1 MITGKN
7 ALETFSRQDTHNYV
21 SHQLHATARRRN
33 SIFNKIRTKSLMG
46 AIFLI
51 FLNSTSC
58 TVDGPKVQ
66 TKDIYIPQAQEEIG
80 EKTQTTASK
89 AEKNSEI
96 LEHRIGEADVL
107 GIQVW
112 QKVIQSDKRLA
123 VVHRTQTKKIRNYLV
138 QEEKGELSLSESLPH
153 SLEYF
158 IDVGDVLHIEVWQKV
173 IKLKEN
179 LAATSPTL
187 IQKKEEEI
195 KNSQISEYIIDE
207 GDVLYID
214 IWGEESLKHE
224 VIVRPDG
231 KVSFP
236 LAGDIFTRGLTFSQ
250 LKVEFTQRLKE
261 YVKYPAVSISL
272 RKARAKKVATL
283 EKTLNHEIIVRPDG
297 KISFPLAGDVFVV
310 GLTFDRLKEELTQR
324 LKEYINDPVVS
335 IYLKES
341 RGERV
346 IALEE
351 TLKQEVIVR
360 PDGKISFPLAGDVF
374 AVGLTFNQLKE
385 ELTQR
390 LEEHIYYPVVTISL
404 KNLGGRKVIVL
415 GEVRNPGVYSVT
427 GKNTILEAIG
437 LANGLTPDAVASS
450 TILINGG
457 LHNPKGRKLDLTRAL
472 KKADMSQNIVLH
484 AEDIIYIP
492 RTSIANVSRVLSQ
505 ILAPIYQGVY
515 TTRTL
520 RDW

>member
-21 SHQLHATARRRN
+21 SHQLHATAGRRN

-58 TVDGPKVQ
+58 TVDGPKVH
-66 TKDIYIPQAQEEIG
+66 TKDIYIPQAQEEIE

-89 AEKNSEI
+89 AEKNSEL

-107 GIQVW
+107 GIHVW
-112 QKVIQSDKRLA
+112 QKVIQPNKQLA
-123 VVHRTQTKKIRNYLV
+123 VTHRTQTKKIRNYLV
-138 QEEKGELSLSESLPH
+138 QEKEGLSLSESLPH
-153 SLEYF
+153 SLEYA
-158 IDVGDVLHIEVWQKV
+158 IGVGDVLHIDVWQKV
-173 IKLKEN
+173 MKLMPT
-179 LAATSPTL
+179 TSPTL
-187 IQKKEEEI
+187 VLIRKQEI
-195 KNSQISEYIIDE
+195 EAPEILEYTIDE

-214 IWGEESLKHE
+214 IWGEEGLKQE

-250 LKVEFTQRLKE
+250 LKEELTQRLKE
-261 YVKYPAVSISL
+261 YVKYPVVIISL
-272 RKARAKKVATL
+272 KKARAKKVAAL

-297 KISFPLAGDVFVV
+297 KISFPLAGDILAV
-310 GLTFDRLKEELTQR
+310 GLTFDQLKEEITQR
-324 LKEYINDPVVS
+324 LKEYINYPVVS

-341 RGERV
+341 RSEKV

-351 TLKQEVIVR
+351 TLNQEVIVR
-360 PDGKISFPLAGDVF
+360 PDGKISIPLAGEVF

-390 LEEHIYYPVVTISL
+390 FEEHINYPVVSISL
-404 KNLGGRKVIVL
+404 KKLGGRKVIVL
-415 GEVRNPGVYSVT
+415 GQVKNPGVYSVT

-437 LANGLTPDAVASS
+437 LAGGLTHDAVASS

-457 LHNPKGRKLDLTRAL
+457 LHNPKGRKIDLTRAL

-492 RTSIANVSRVLSQ
+492 RTFIANASHVLSQ
-505 ILAPIYQGVY
+505 ILGPISQGLY
-515 TTRTL
+515 SSRTL
-520 RDW
+520 RNW

>member
-7 ALETFSRQDTHNYV
+7 VLETFSRQDTRNYV
-21 SHQLHATARRRN
+21 NHQLHATARRGN

-46 AIFLI
+46 AIFLV

-66 TKDIYIPQAQEEIG
+66 TKDIYIPQAQEEIE

-96 LEHRIGEADVL
+96 LEHRISEADVL
-107 GIQVW
+107 GIHVW
-112 QKVIQSDKRLA
+112 QKVIQPNKRLA

-138 QEEKGELSLSESLPH
+138 QQEKGELSLSESLPH

-158 IDVGDVLHIEVWQKV
+158 IDVGDVLHIDVWQKV
-173 IKLKEN
+173 TKLMP
-179 LAATSPTL
+179 ATFPTL
-187 IQKKEEEI
+187 VQKQGIETLE
-195 KNSQISEYIIDE
+195 ISEYTIYE

-214 IWGEESLKHE
+214 IWGEESLKQE

-250 LKVEFTQRLKE
+250 LKEELTQRLKE
-261 YVKYPAVSISL
+261 YVKYPVVIISL
-272 RKARAKKVATL
+272 KKARAKKVTTL

-297 KISFPLAGDVFVV
+297 KISFPLAGDVFAV
-310 GLTFDRLKEELTQR
+310 GLTFDQLKEEITQR
-324 LKEYINDPVVS
+324 LKEYINYPVVS

-341 RGERV
+341 RGEKV

-351 TLKQEVIVR
+351 TLNQEVTVR
-360 PDGKISFPLAGDVF
+360 PDGKISIPLAGDVF
-374 AVGLTFNQLKE
+374 TVGLTFEQLKE

-390 LEEHIYYPVVTISL
+390 LEEHINYPVVSISL
-404 KNLGGRKVIVL
+404 KKLGGRKVIVL
-415 GEVRNPGVYSVT
+415 GQVKNPGVYSVI

-437 LANGLTPDAVASS
+437 LAGGLTQDAVASS

-457 LHNPKGRKLDLTRAL
+457 LQNPEGRRLDLTRAL
-472 KKADMSQNIVLH
+472 NKADMSQNIVLH

-492 RTSIANVSRVLSQ
+492 RTFIANASHVLSQ
-505 ILAPIYQGVY
+505 ILGPVSQGVY
-515 TTRTL
+515 SSREFHN
-520 RDW
+520 W

>member
-1 MITGKN
+1 MITEKT

-21 SHQLHATARRRN
+21 RHQLHATTRRRN

-66 TKDIYIPQAQEEIG
+66 TKDIYIPQAQEEIE

-107 GIQVW
+107 GIHVW
-112 QKVIQSDKRLA
+112 QKVIRSDKRLA
-123 VVHRTQTKKIRNYLV
+123 VVHRTQAKKIRNYLG
-138 QEEKGELSLSESLPH
+138 QEEKGELSLSESLPR
-153 SLEYF
+153 SLEYS

-173 IKLKEN
+173 MKLIP
-179 LAATSPTL
+179 ATSPALVQKQEIETL
-187 IQKKEEEI
+187 E
-195 KNSQISEYIIDE
+195 ISEYTIDE

-236 LAGDIFTRGLTFSQ
+236 LAGDIFTRGLTLNQ
-250 LKVEFTQRLKE
+250 LKEELTQRLKE
-261 YVKYPAVSISL
+261 YVKYPEVIISL
-272 RKARAKKVATL
+272 KKARAKKVAAL

-297 KISFPLAGDVFVV
+297 KISYPLAGDILAV
-310 GLTFDRLKEELTQR
+310 GLTLNQLKEELTQR
-324 LKEYINDPVVS
+324 LKEYINYPVVS
-335 IYLKES
+335 ILLKES
-341 RGERV
+341 SGEKV

-351 TLKQEVIVR
+351 TLNQEVIVR
-360 PDGKISFPLAGDVF
+360 PDGKISIPLAGEVF

-415 GEVRNPGVYSVT
+415 GEVRHPGVYSVT

-492 RTSIANVSRVLSQ
+492 RTSIASVSHVLSQ
-505 ILAPIYQGVY
+505 ILGPISQGVY
-515 TTRTL
+515 TSRTL
-520 RDW
+520 HSW